1 MSRRFIVKGDNTD
14 SNGVVLDGIAGSS
27 FDGRPLAYVGA
38 PVFCNTCSAE
48 GVIIGDGSP
57 RSTGVMGRQVALEN
71 DLCRCKCVPLPKLVP
86 SKATGTLSP

>member
-1 MSRRFIVKGDNTD
+1 MSRRFILKGDNTD

-57 RSTGVMGRQVALEN
+57 RSI
-71 DLCRCKCVPLPKLVP
+71 CVP
-86 SKATGTLSP
+86 SCSPDETPCDPVNPALT